1 MRTLTLRLRGV
12 ITVMSSYECLRPPKA
27 SITPL
32 SIVLSLPF
40 SKWLLASVW
49 LIKFFKFSCDD

>member
-1 MRTLTLRLRGV
+1 MRTLTLRLSGV
-12 ITVMSSYECLRPPKA
+12 VTVISSYECLRPLGV

-49 LIKFFKFSCDD
+49 LIKFLKFSCDD